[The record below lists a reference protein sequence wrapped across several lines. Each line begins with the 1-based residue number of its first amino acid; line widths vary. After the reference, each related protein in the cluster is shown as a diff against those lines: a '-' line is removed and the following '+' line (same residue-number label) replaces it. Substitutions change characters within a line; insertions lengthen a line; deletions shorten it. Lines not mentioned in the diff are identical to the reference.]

1 MDYYEKAIRYIE
13 DVQGEQVIIVF
24 SDDVKWAE
32 NTFANQPNYYVVN
45 NSECS
50 TVRLICF

>member
-1 MDYYEKAIRYIE
+1 M
-13 DVQGEQVIIVF
+13 IIVF

-45 NSECS
+45 NSECEYS
-50 TVRLICF
+50 AIDMFFNVKV